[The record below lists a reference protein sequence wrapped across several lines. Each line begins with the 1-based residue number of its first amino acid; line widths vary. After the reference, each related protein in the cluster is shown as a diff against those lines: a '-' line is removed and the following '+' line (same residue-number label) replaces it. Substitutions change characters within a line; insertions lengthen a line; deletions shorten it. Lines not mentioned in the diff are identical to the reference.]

1 MRYNM
6 DVKMR
11 FGRSLCITALLIGYA
26 AAAAAGSVEHG
37 NAKKSRSHKRPSP
50 EKRNALSPANRFVK
64 IGGDAK
70 VSIPSGYHV
79 KKAEMREYKG
89 TGFVARLFS
98 RSFSQ
103 GDCAYLEV
111 LPEKGGRCRE
121 EFRVSAKFDEKE
133 IPLLETDWGYRG
145 LFPIPPDM
153 SAGRKRFE
161 ISTGSN
167 RGKTYRYECPISERS
182 FEVYRSSMDLGKYSN
197 ADYLKDRPDLVEQI
211 ERNSK
216 KKELVMS
223 QINQDFISG
232 PLSHPRN
239 EHKITST
246 FYAKRITE
254 NYILKDGK
262 KISKEPSVNY
272 HRGVDLKGLM
282 NAPVYAVASGI
293 VVIAEEMYYEG
304 NHTVID
310 HGQGVFTRYMHQNK
324 IIVHNGQY
332 VRGGQVIGYC
342 GETGMV
348 TGPHLHISLYIRGV
362 YVDPLSMLS
371 LPIRD

>member
-1 MRYNM
+1 MNA
-6 DVKMR
+6 KISI
-11 FGRSLCITALLIGYA
+11 GRSLCVAALLVGYA
-26 AAAAAGSVEHG
+26 ASAAAGSAERGH
-37 NAKKSRSHKRPSP
+37 AKKHGTHKRPNS
-50 EKRNALSPANRFVK
+50 EKRNAVSLKNIYVNT
-64 IGGDAK
+64 GGDAK
-70 VSIPSGYHV
+70 VSVPPGYKV
-79 KKAEMREYKG
+79 KKAEVREYKG
-89 TGFVARLFS
+89 TGFLVRLFS
-98 RSFSQ
+98 QNFSQ
-103 GDCAYLEV
+103 GDCAYMEV
-111 LPEKGGRCRE
+111 MPEKGGRFQK

-133 IPLLETDWGYRG
+133 VPLSETDWGYRG
-145 LFPIPPDM
+145 LFPIPPD
-153 SAGRKRFE
+153 SAAGKKKFQITATNSGRER
-161 ISTGSN
+161 
-167 RGKTYRYECPISERS
+167 TYRFECPISERT

-197 ADYLKDRPDLVEQI
+197 ADYLKDHPELAEQI
-211 ERNSK
+211 ERNTK

-223 QINQDFISG
+223 QVNQDFISG

-239 EHKITST
+239 EHKITSA

-254 NYILKDGK
+254 NYVLKDGK

-282 NAPVYAVASGI
+282 NAPVYALASGI

-324 IIVHNGQY
+324 ILVHNGQY
-332 VRGGQVIGYC
+332 VRGGQLIGYC

>member
-1 MRYNM
+1 M
-6 DVKMR
+6 KMGR
-11 FGRSLCITALLIGYA
+11 FLCIAVLVVGYTAA
-26 AAAAAGSVEHG
+26 VVAGNVGRGHPKKHG
-37 NAKKSRSHKRPSP
+37 ADKRPQAA
-50 EKRNALSPANRFVK
+50 EKRNALPLKNVFVST
-64 IGGDAK
+64 GVGTK
-70 VSIPSGYHV
+70 VSVPAGYHV
-79 KKAEMREYKG
+79 KKAAVREDRG
-89 TGFVARLFS
+89 AGFVARLFA

-103 GDCAYLEV
+103 GDCAYIELM
-111 LPEKGGRCRE
+111 PDKGDKFARG
-121 EFRVSAKFDEKE
+121 FAIGAKFDDKE
-133 IPLLETDWGYRG
+133 IPLAETGWGYRG

-153 SAGRKRFE
+153 TPGTKSVQITSFDGGRER
-161 ISTGSN
+161 TC
-167 RGKTYRYECPISERS
+167 RYECPIFERS

-197 ADYLKDRPDLVEQI
+197 SDFLKDRPDLVEQI
-211 ERNSK
+211 ERNSM

-223 QINQDFISG
+223 QVNQDFISG

-254 NYILKDGK
+254 NYILKNGR
-262 KISKEPSVNY
+262 KIPGLPSINY
-272 HRGVDLKGLM
+272 HRGVDLKGLT

-324 IIVHNGQY
+324 IVVHNGQY
-332 VRGGQVIGYC
+332 VKGGQLIGYC

-348 TGPHLHISLYIRGV
+348 TGPHLHIGLYIRGV